1 MNTPLDILEFIIT
14 NEDNDLNHLSKDKM
28 VMLVFLRHFGC
39 MICREALSDLA
50 VIHSEIERKDVKLVL
65 IHMSEYEIAETYFKK
80 YNINK
85 VEHVSDPNMT
95 LYAHFGLLSG
105 TTSQLYGLKPLPR
118 MIKNT
123 MKYGV
128 TVNKKLGAI
137 KQMPGVFLIENGV
150 LIKRFA
156 HDHIA
161 VRPDYLAMIEK
172 AQTALNAK

>member
-1 MNTPLDILEFIIT
+1 MNTPLDILEFIFT
-14 NEDNDLNHLSKDKM
+14 NEDNDLHDLSKDKM

-50 VIHSEIERKDVKLVL
+50 EIHSEIEKKDIKLVL
-65 IHMSEYEIAETYFKK
+65 IHMSECGVAEKYFKR
-80 YNINK
+80 YDINQ

-95 LYAHFGLLSG
+95 LYAHFGLLPG

-128 TVNKKLGAI
+128 TVDKKLGAI
-137 KQMPGVFLIENGV
+137 KQMPGIFLIKNGAV
-150 LIKRFA
+150 VKRFA
-156 HDHIA
+156 HEHIA
-161 VRPDYLAMIEK
+161 VRPDYLAMI
-172 AQTALNAK
+172 AQAQAKH